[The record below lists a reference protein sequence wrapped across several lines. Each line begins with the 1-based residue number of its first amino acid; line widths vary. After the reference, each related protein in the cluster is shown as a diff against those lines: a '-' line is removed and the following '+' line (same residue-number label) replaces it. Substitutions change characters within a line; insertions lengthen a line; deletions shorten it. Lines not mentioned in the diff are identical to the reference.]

1 MAARPAAGSLLSN
14 NRNAYCCV
22 EFLEGVSLEVTMAL
36 RGSGKDKKKKQGK
49 AAAKKDSSLHKK
61 QGKPQSTGKLAAWF
75 EKAGPFIML
84 TVVSVLLFVAPF
96 QRGLFFPR
104 ELLIAKAFIF
114 GLLVVWGLFR
124 LVTRDGRLIESP
136 LDICLIVLLLA
147 YLVSFFVAVHKRDAL
162 EELLKIASYLVVY
175 LAAIEICRF
184 WRWPLQKVTADRDLQ
199 NNPALKERSDHS
211 SSIPPGLNIVL
222 QICLAAAFIVTIASL
237 GAAAGYWEFAG
248 AYRSARIASPM
259 GYANAA
265 AAYLMASYLLAI
277 ALAPLAH
284 KWFKLLYLVP
294 AVLMLITV
302 ILTFSRGAWL
312 LLPPLA
318 LLLIVAASPG
328 QRVRSFLYLVATAV
342 AAVPAAFM
350 ADPFFQAGE
359 PGRAWLIFFTAV
371 VVTVVLG
378 IGAELYLSKSRRV
391 RLALAGAAAVAA
403 AVAVTVFIVL
413 PATGPVL
420 LERGA
425 EEQEELQKVEQII
438 GDIKPGEE
446 YRLSL
451 EVKAVKETLPDS
463 SSPGYVWGLKV
474 FEGIEG
480 YDNLELLDYSGT
492 ETEGWEAKELS
503 FRTSKEALRLEVHIY
518 NRYPGTSVSARQV
531 MLSSAAKDHHLNFT
545 LSRVL
550 PERLYERLFSFSLD
564 RNLDRR
570 LDFYVDAVKII
581 RDYPVL
587 GAGGGGWNA
596 LYRSYQDIHYNSTEV
611 HNHFLQ
617 VWIEAGLFGFLAF
630 TGIWISFAAAFIRNC
645 VKKKVPSREW
655 QYWTAS
661 FIPVVAL
668 GAHSVIDWNFSMA
681 AVGIF
686 LFVLLGAGRSLDRNS
701 WFGRPENKEIRPGR
715 RGLYIGIAGTAAGV
729 VLLAYT
735 LTLFHGLN
743 ATWRSQEYIEQ
754 GNYKQ
759 AVTEIQIALRSD
771 PYRSDNYHNLNVLIE
786 DRVRR
791 TQSAAE
797 IEEML
802 ELAERAYEL
811 EPFNP
816 SYVSRLGN
824 LLLHYVDVD
833 QGLAYLDSLME
844 LRPFIADSYREPAF
858 TRLQLAEF
866 LIEQNRRPEAEVY
879 LNEILEFEALI
890 KEFYGEAKPLFFALA
905 RAHFLLGNNNDA
917 LFYYEQVD
925 EEDVYYDTAQS
936 DLEEIRN
943 E

>member
-1 MAARPAAGSLLSN
+1 MAQ
-14 NRNAYCCV
+14 
-22 EFLEGVSLEVTMAL
+22 
-36 RGSGKDKKKKQGK
+36 RGSGKDKKKRQSK
-49 AAAKKDSSLHKK
+49 AAAKNDSFLYKK
-61 QGKPQSTGKLAAWF
+61 QGKPERMGKLTAWF
-75 EKAGPFIML
+75 ENAGPFIML
-84 TVVSVLLFVAPF
+84 AAVSLLLFVAPF

-124 LVTRDGRLIESP
+124 LVTRDGRLMEAP

-175 LAAIEICRF
+175 LAAIEICRY
-184 WRWPLQKVTADRDLQ
+184 WRWPFKKVTLNRDFY
-199 NNPALKERSDHS
+199 NNPASEDRADHS
-211 SSIPPGLNIVL
+211 SVLPPGLNIIL
-222 QICLAAAFIVTIASL
+222 QTCLAAAFIVTIASL
-237 GAAAGYWEFAG
+237 GAASGYWDFAG

-265 AAYLMASYLLAI
+265 AAYLMASYFLAI
-277 ALAPLAH
+277 GLAPLAA
-284 KWFKLLYLVP
+284 KWFKLLYLIP
-294 AVLMLITV
+294 SVLMLITV

-318 LLLIVAASPG
+318 LLQIAITSPG
-328 QRVRSFLYLVATAV
+328 QRLRTFLYLLATAI
-342 AAVPAAFM
+342 AALPAAFM
-350 ADPFFQAGE
+350 ADPFFQAGA
-359 PGRAWLIFFTAV
+359 PGRAWLIIIAAV
-371 VVTVVLG
+371 VVTVALG
-378 IGAELYLSKSRRV
+378 IGAEFYLSKSRRV
-391 RLALAGAAAVAA
+391 RLALAGAAAAAA

-413 PATGPVL
+413 PATGPVH
-420 LERGA
+420 LERTIG
-425 EEQEELQKVEQII
+425 EQDELQRVEHII

-451 EVKAVKETLPDS
+451 EVNAVKETLPDS
-463 SSPGYVWGLKV
+463 GSPGYVWGLKV
-474 FEGIEG
+474 FEGIDG
-480 YDNLELLDYSGT
+480 YENVELLDYSGT
-492 ETEGWEAKELS
+492 ETEGWEVKELS
-503 FRTSKEALRLEVHIY
+503 FRTSEEVLRLEVHIF

-570 LDFYVDAVKII
+570 LDFYLDAVKII
-581 RDYPVL
+581 RDYPIL

-596 LYRSYQDIHYNSTEV
+596 LYRGYQDFHYNSTEV

-617 VWIEAGLFGFLAF
+617 VWIEAGLLGFLAF
-630 TGIWISFAAAFIRNC
+630 TGIWISFVAAFIRNC
-645 VKKKVPSREW
+645 VKKKVPSPEW

-661 FIPVVAL
+661 LIPVVAL

-686 LFVLLGAGRSLDRNS
+686 LFVLLGAGRSLDRHS
-701 WFGRPENKEIRPGR
+701 WFGGPDNEKSKPGR
-715 RGLYIGIAGTAAGV
+715 RGLYIGIAGTGAGI
-729 VLLAYT
+729 VLMAYT

-743 ATWRSQEYIEQ
+743 ATWRSQEYIER

-759 AVTEIQIALRSD
+759 AIAEMQVALRRD
-771 PYRSDNYHNLNVLIE
+771 PYRADNYHNLNVLIE

-791 TQSAAE
+791 IQSPAE

-824 LLLHYVDVD
+824 LLLQYVDVD
-833 QGLAYLDSLME
+833 EGLAYLDSLME
-844 LRPFIADSYREPAF
+844 LRPFIADSYREPALA
-858 TRLQLAEF
+858 RLQLAEF
-866 LIEQNRRPEAEVY
+866 LIDQNLGPEAEVY
-879 LNEILEFEALI
+879 LNEILEFEVLI
-890 KEFYGEAKPLFFALA
+890 KNRYGEVKPLVFILG
-905 RAHFLLGNNNDA
+905 RAHFLLGNKNDA
-917 LFYYEQVD
+917 LYYYEQVD
-925 EEDVYYDTAQS
+925 EEDFYYETAQR
-936 DLEEIRN
+936 DLEALRN
-943 E
+943 D